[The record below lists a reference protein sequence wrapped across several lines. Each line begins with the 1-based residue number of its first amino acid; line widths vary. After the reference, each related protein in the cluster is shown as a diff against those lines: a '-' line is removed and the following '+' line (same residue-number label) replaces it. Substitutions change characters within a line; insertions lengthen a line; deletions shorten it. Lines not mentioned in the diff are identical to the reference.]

1 MIDNTKP
8 DWQENLKSVTKGMG
22 NWLEKHASGLTTFSA
37 NHGTKSGIAAGCLAV
52 AAGSATAVIASFSGD
67 PEAAEALRI
76 GSNATMLA
84 GFLTMGAGAVAE
96 TVAKVH
102 LKGVDSLFEGAE
114 TTQPIDAN
122 PRSGHV
128 RGATPVDDRVLSNP
142 AFQRAI
148 QEVYGELQNDPETRA
163 QMTEMLKGSPGAR
176 QAFLNAQ
183 MNIEG
188 AKERHGTS
196 MPVSEASHSLNT
208 DQDDRPEGPSL
219 H

>member
-1 MIDNTKP
+1 MTDNTKP

-22 NWLEKHASGLTTFSA
+22 NWLEKHASSLTTFSA
-37 NHGTKSGIAAGCLAV
+37 NHGIKTGISTGCLAV
-52 AAGSATAVIASFSGD
+52 AAGSVTAIMASFSGE
-67 PEAAEALRI
+67 PGAAEALRI
-76 GSNATMLA
+76 GSNAAMLA
-84 GFLTMGAGAVAE
+84 GFLTMGAGAAAE

-102 LKGVDSLFEGAE
+102 LKGVDSLFEGEYSA
-114 TTQPIDAN
+114 QPVDTN

-128 RGATPVDDRVLSNP
+128 RGATPVDDRILSNP

-148 QEVYGELQNDPETRA
+148 QEVYGELQNDPETRV

-183 MNIEG
+183 MNIE
-188 AKERHGTS
+188 AARERHGTS
-196 MPVSEASHSLNT
+196 APASEASHLPKT
-208 DQDDRPEGPSL
+208 DQDDRPEGPVF

>member
-1 MIDNTKP
+1 MTENTKP

-22 NWLEKHASGLTTFSA
+22 NWLEKHASSLTTFSA
-37 NHGTKSGIAAGCLAV
+37 NHGTKTGISAGCLAV
-52 AAGSATAVIASFSGD
+52 AAGSITAIMASFSGE
-67 PEAAEALRI
+67 PGAAEALRI

-102 LKGVDSLFEGAE
+102 LKGVDSLFEGEYSA
-114 TTQPIDAN
+114 QPVDTN

-128 RGATPVDDRVLSNP
+128 RGATPIDDQIKSHP

-148 QEVYGELQNDPETRA
+148 RKLFIEYQNNPEA
-163 QMTEMLKGSPGAR
+163 LHGILGMLNECEPAR
-176 QAFLNAQ
+176 QIFLNAQ
-183 MNIEG
+183 LNIEE
-188 AKERHGTS
+188 AEERHGTS
-196 MPVSEASHSLNT
+196 MPASEASHLPKT
-208 DQDDRPEGPSL
+208 DQDDRPEGPVF